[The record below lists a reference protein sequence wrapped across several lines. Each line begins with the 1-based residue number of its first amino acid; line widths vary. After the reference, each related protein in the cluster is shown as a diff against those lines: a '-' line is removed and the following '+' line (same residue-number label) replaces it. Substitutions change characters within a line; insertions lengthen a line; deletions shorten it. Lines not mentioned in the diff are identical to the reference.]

1 LSSFKGSLVKT
12 TQIYGQATYLLSLII
27 KEFRLFERFA
37 LNLYDKMKAFYGNL
51 KLGILGGGQLGR
63 MLIQQ
68 AINYNVNIKV
78 LDPDREAPCRKLCD
92 EFVVGSLGDYETVY
106 SFGKKVDLLTIE
118 IEKVNVDALEQLE
131 REGVIVYPQPRIIR
145 LIQDKGLQK
154 QFFKENDIPTASFMV
169 INHPK
174 QLKEGAFPYP
184 YIQKLRRDGYDGK
197 GVYKVADE
205 TYLANAFTEPS
216 LIEQLIDFEKEIA
229 VIVARNEKGNI
240 STFPVV
246 EMEFNPQANLVEFL
260 ISPSTLS
267 FEIQQEA
274 EKIAKKIAESL
285 KIVGLL
291 AVEMFL
297 TKDGKILV
305 NEVAPRP
312 HNSGHQTIEGNIVS
326 QFEQHLRAIFNQ
338 PLGDTTGINNAIMVN
353 LLGEQG
359 YEGPAVYKGMEQV
372 LKCSGVYV
380 HLYGKALTKP
390 FRKMGHVTI
399 VDADREKAIE
409 KAKYVQDTLKV
420 IA

>member
-1 LSSFKGSLVKT
+1 
-12 TQIYGQATYLLSLII
+12 
-27 KEFRLFERFA
+27 
-37 LNLYDKMKAFYGNL
+37 MKAFYGDL

-68 AINYNVNIKV
+68 AINYNVTVKV

-106 SFGKKVDLLTIE
+106 KFGKKVDLLTIE

-131 REGVIVYPQPRIIR
+131 REGVLVYPQPRIIR

-154 QFFKENDIPTASFMV
+154 QFFKENDIPTAEFKV
-169 INHPK
+169 ISSVDDLR
-174 QLKEGAFPYP
+174 QTDISYP
-184 YIQKLRRDGYDGK
+184 YIQKLRRDGYDGR
-197 GVYKVADE
+197 GVYKVVDQS
-205 TYLANAFTEPS
+205 YLANAFTEPS
-216 LIEQLIDFEKEIA
+216 IVERLIDFEKEIG
-229 VIVARNEKGNI
+229 VIVARNESGEV
-240 STFPVV
+240 STFPLV
-246 EMEFNPQANLVEFL
+246 EMEFNPEVNLVEFL

-274 EKIAKKIAESL
+274 ERIAKKIAEDL

-297 TKDGKILV
+297 TKDGQILV
-305 NEVAPRP
+305 NELAPRP
-312 HNSGHQTIEGNIVS
+312 HNSGHQSIEGNVVS
-326 QFEQHLRAIFNQ
+326 QFEQHLRAIFDQ
-338 PLGDTTGINNAIMVN
+338 PLGDTSSLNNAVMIN
-353 LLGEQG
+353 ILGEPG
-359 YEGPAVYKGMEQV
+359 FEGPAVYQGIEKI
-372 LKCSGVYV
+372 LKCPGVYV

-409 KAKYVQDTLKV
+409 TARFVQRTLKV
-420 IA
+420 VS